1 MQPIKIL
8 QSWLEANASAKR
20 CLFSLQDLR
29 ALLPSLSKSAFK
41 TLLSRAQHANYLDRI
56 CRGIYLYKKSLVQD
70 GMLLFHI
77 ATLLR
82 SNQFNYIS
90 LETVLS
96 DAGIISQIPMNRIT
110 IMSSGR
116 SNIITCNNIGT
127 IEFIHT
133 KRKPAEI
140 MHDLT
145 YDKNAQMW
153 RANTD
158 LAIRDMKITR
168 RNLDLMKL

>member
-8 QSWLEANASAKR
+8 QSWLEENANATH
-20 CLFSLQDLR
+20 CLYSLQDLR
-29 ALLPSLSKSAFK
+29 ALLPNLSEAAFK
-41 TLLSRAQHANYLDRI
+41 TLLSRAENAGYLERV
-56 CRGIYLYKKSLVQD
+56 CRGIYLYRKSIPQD
-70 GMLLFHI
+70 GMLLFHV

-96 DAGIISQIPMNRIT
+96 DAGIISQIPINRIT

-116 SNIITCNNIGT
+116 SNIITCNKIGT

-133 KRKPAEI
+133 KRTPIEI
-140 MHDLT
+140 MRNLT

-153 RANTD
+153 RASVD
-158 LAIRDMKITR
+158 LALRDMKITR
-168 RNLDLMKL
+168 RSLDLVNL

>member
-8 QSWLEANASAKR
+8 QSWLDANASAKQ
-20 CLFSLQDLR
+20 CLFALQDLR
-29 ALLPSLSKSAFK
+29 ALLPNLSEAAFK
-41 TLLSRAQHANYLDRI
+41 TLLSRVQHAGYLERI
-56 CRGIYLYKKSLVQD
+56 CRGIYMYRKSIIQH
-70 GMLLFHI
+70 GMLLFHV

-96 DAGIISQIPMNRIT
+96 DAGVISQVPINRIT

-116 SNIITCNNIGT
+116 SNIIACNKMGT

-133 KRKPAEI
+133 KRKPLEI

-153 RANTD
+153 RASTE

-168 RNLDLMKL
+168 RNLDL